1 MKKVS
6 PFYYELLK
14 IAGKEEGH
22 EPMTA
27 AEEREESIQDLK
39 NQLSRFVTPDGKPIT
54 EDPEKMAIDLL
65 NGKTK
70 FQ

>member
-14 IAGKEEGH
+14 IAGKEEGY
-22 EPMTA
+22 EPRTP
-27 AEEREESIQDLK
+27 AEENERITEDLK

-54 EDPEKMAIDLL
+54 ENPRKMAEDLL
-65 NGKTK
+65 KGKTK
-70 FQ
+70 F